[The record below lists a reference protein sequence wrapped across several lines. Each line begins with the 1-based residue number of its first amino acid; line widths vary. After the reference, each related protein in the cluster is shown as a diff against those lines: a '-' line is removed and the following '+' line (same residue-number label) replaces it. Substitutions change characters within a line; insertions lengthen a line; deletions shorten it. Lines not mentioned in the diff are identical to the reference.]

1 MSLKTGD
8 AEDFMS
14 LDGDGDSDAPF
25 EDMDDGGAV
34 PWMMWKILTNCA
46 VTSMFNPS

>member
-14 LDGDGDSDAPF
+14 VDGDADSDAPF
-25 EDMDDGGAV
+25 EDIDDGGAV
-34 PWMMWKILTNCA
+34 PWMMWLNVEFVRGC
-46 VTSMFNPS
+46 